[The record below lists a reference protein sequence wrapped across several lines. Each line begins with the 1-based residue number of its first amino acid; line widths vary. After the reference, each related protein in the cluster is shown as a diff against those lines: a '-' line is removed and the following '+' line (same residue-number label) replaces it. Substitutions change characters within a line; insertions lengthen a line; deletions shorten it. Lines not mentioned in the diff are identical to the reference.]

1 LTAIDQIEKELADLR
16 NRFSQAFQVLDDFS
30 QLQTHFEQLTQ
41 TQQDLEATLG
51 RAQNTLQASSTPV
64 LQEQYSQLEAQLEA
78 KYAQL
83 HSELLDLRH
92 SFEATTYDLQDQLH
106 QDRNQLHQ
114 LGQNA
119 NAPSSMDN
127 NKLDWLENSMQDLSN
142 LIYADRSALQHLDR
156 RLNHVKRITDI
167 ITVVGASFLFV
178 ITVVLFVTHAQ
189 G

>member
-1 LTAIDQIEKELADLR
+1 MKAIDQIERELEDLR
-16 NRFSQAFQVLDDFS
+16 SRFSQAFQVLDNFS

-41 TQQDLEATLG
+41 TQQELEQSLS
-51 RAQNTLQASSTPV
+51 RAKDTLQASSVPAQ
-64 LQEQYSQLEAQLEA
+64 LQEQYTQLESQMEA

-106 QDRNQLHQ
+106 QDRGQFKQLE
-114 LGQNA
+114 QNA
-119 NAPSSMDN
+119 GIPPGADN

-156 RLNHVKRITDI
+156 RLNHVKRVTDI
-167 ITVVGASFLFV
+167 MTIVGASCFFV
-178 ITVVLFVTHAQ
+178 ITVILFVTRS
-189 G
+189 